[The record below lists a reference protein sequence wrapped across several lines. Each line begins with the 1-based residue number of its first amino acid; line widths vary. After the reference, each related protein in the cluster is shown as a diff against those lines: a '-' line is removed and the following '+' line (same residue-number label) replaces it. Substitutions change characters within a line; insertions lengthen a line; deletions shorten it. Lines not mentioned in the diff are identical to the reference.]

1 MRSCLHDLRYGVR
14 VLLRSPGFTA
24 VAVLTLALGI
34 AAHTTVFS
42 WIDTVLV
49 HPLPGVREAERLVVF
64 EIQTPGWNQG
74 TLNASYNDYRFVRG
88 NLKLVSGIAAHT
100 MAPFLVGDGEGA
112 HRVWGELVSG
122 NYFSVLGVEPLL
134 GRVFL
139 PQETGD
145 APGAFP
151 VAVISERLWR
161 SRFDADPA
169 AVGRTVRVN
178 RYPLTIVGVVPGEFR
193 GTMPG
198 LSYDM
203 WVPLVMARELT
214 GADQGIFET
223 TRSYWTIARLKPG
236 VTLEQGREEV
246 RALVR
251 RAVEAN
257 PDANEG
263 LGATLQ
269 PIWQAHTG
277 AQSLLLRPL
286 QVLMAVCGVLLLI
299 VCANVANLLLARS
312 VARQREFSVRLAL
325 GASRVRL
332 ARQLLAET
340 LLLAVA
346 GTLLAT
352 PLALWMSRALAWLLP
367 PSGFPVGFTVRLDA
381 NILAFTILVCV
392 AATLASGAAPVL
404 HCVRREPGESL
415 KEGGR
420 TGTSGGRSRRLRSVL
435 VVSEVA
441 LTFVALVGSGL
452 FVRSLRAALAIP
464 PGFDPRDVSIA
475 EFQPSASGYSA
486 EEGKRFCVRLQQRLR
501 SAPGVVDV
509 AYSNRVPLGF
519 GLSPFLDVE
528 PEGYAPTRGENLQIY
543 YSAVSPGFFELMRIP
558 LLEGRDFTERDD
570 VDGVPVMI
578 VNQSFARRFLGGPS
592 PVGRR
597 VRVRDEWT
605 TVAGVVRDSKY
616 HSLAEAPQPYFYLPF
631 RQAYSRDWSVA
642 WYLRSSG
649 RNGEAQATLRR
660 EAGAIDPNVRLSETI
675 PLSEYI
681 GGCLYGQKVAA
692 SLLSVLAALCLLL
705 AALGLYSVMA
715 YAVSQRTQ
723 EIGIRMALGAEGP
736 AVVRLVVREGMI
748 LAGAGLLAGL
758 AVAGVATRL
767 VATML
772 VVSALDP
779 LVFAGA
785 SLFLASVALLA
796 SYVPGRRAARVSPVV
811 ALRCE

>member
-1 MRSCLHDLRYGVR
+1 
-14 VLLRSPGFTA
+14 
-24 VAVLTLALGI
+24 
-34 AAHTTVFS
+34 
-42 WIDTVLV
+42 
-49 HPLPGVREAERLVVF
+49 
-64 EIQTPGWNQG
+64 
-74 TLNASYNDYRFVRG
+74 
-88 NLKLVSGIAAHT
+88 
-100 MAPFLVGDGEGA
+100 
-112 HRVWGELVSG
+112 
-122 NYFSVLGVEPLL
+122 
-134 GRVFL
+134 
-139 PQETGD
+139 
-145 APGAFP
+145 
-151 VAVISERLWR
+151 
-161 SRFDADPA
+161 
-169 AVGRTVRVN
+169 
-178 RYPLTIVGVVPGEFR
+178 
-193 GTMPG
+193 
-198 LSYDM
+198 
-203 WVPLVMARELT
+203 
-214 GADQGIFET
+214 
-223 TRSYWTIARLKPG
+223 
-236 VTLEQGREEV
+236 
-246 RALVR
+246 
-251 RAVEAN
+251 
-257 PDANEG
+257 
-263 LGATLQ
+263 
-269 PIWQAHTG
+269 
-277 AQSLLLRPL
+277 
-286 QVLMAVCGVLLLI
+286 
-299 VCANVANLLLARS
+299 
-312 VARQREFSVRLAL
+312 
-325 GASRVRL
+325 
-332 ARQLLAET
+332 
-340 LLLAVA
+340 
-346 GTLLAT
+346 
-352 PLALWMSRALAWLLP
+352 
-367 PSGFPVGFTVRLDA
+367 
-381 NILAFTILVCV
+381 
-392 AATLASGAAPVL
+392 
-404 HCVRREPGESL
+404 
-415 KEGGR
+415 
-420 TGTSGGRSRRLRSVL
+420 
-435 VVSEVA
+435 
-441 LTFVALVGSGL
+441 
-452 FVRSLRAALAIP
+452 
-464 PGFDPRDVSIA
+464 
-475 EFQPSASGYSA
+475 
-486 EEGKRFCVRLQQRLR
+486 
-501 SAPGVVDV
+501 
-509 AYSNRVPLGF
+509 
-519 GLSPFLDVE
+519 
-528 PEGYAPTRGENLQIY
+528 
-543 YSAVSPGFFELMRIP
+543 MRIP